1 MYGLCPIRRL
11 WNKNIQPDS
20 DVDRDKGFWDWV
32 ECFKRPEKRLTPDNV
47 EEKNFWD
54 WTEEPGS
61 ERDFYVKVF
70 YLKRWNSRGL
80 TFDIR
85 SYIIKNYY
93 V

>member
-1 MYGLCPIRRL
+1 MYGLCSMKRVRKKIVPIDDE
-11 WNKNIQPDS
+11 ND
-20 DVDRDKGFWDWV
+20 DKGFWDWV
-32 ECFKRPEKRLTPDNV
+32 ELFRARKKKITPDNV
-47 EEKNFWD
+47 VEKNFWD
-54 WTEEPGS
+54 WTEDSGS